1 MKKAILLL
9 VCLHFGILIHAQ
21 TQTPET
27 ETAPP
32 KTVIEQYDQV
42 IESSGNYNNGAKRY
56 KVIERPKLNRYRKQ
70 LSDSVTNLKSK
81 INTLNKRIEDQTA
94 EISSLNTNLSSTQ
107 KDLENTNLEKDN
119 MNFFGSQMSKG
130 SYQTMMWTIAGILFL
145 GLLLFIFRFK
155 NSNTL
160 TRQAKRKLEEL
171 ELDFDDYKRK
181 ALEKEQKLGRQLQD
195 ERNKPPKGIK
205 G

>member
-1 MKKAILLL
+1 MRKTILPLVILYFGVLL
-9 VCLHFGILIHAQ
+9 NVQAQ
-21 TQTPET
+21 VSQTEIT
-27 ETAPP
+27 PP
-32 KTVIEQYDQV
+32 KNVIEQYDQV

-56 KVIERPKLNRYRKQ
+56 KVIERPKLERFKKQ
-70 LSDSVTNLKSK
+70 LSDSVTSLKSK
-81 INTLNKRIEDQTA
+81 ISTLNKRIDDQTS

-107 KDLENTNLEKDN
+107 KNLENTNLEKDS

-130 SYQTMMWTIAGILFL
+130 SYQTMMWTIAAVLLL

-160 TRQAKRKLEEL
+160 TRQAKRKLTEL

-195 ERNKPPKGIK
+195 ERNKLIKATKG
-205 G
+205 

>member
-1 MKKAILLL
+1 MRKATLPLVSLCLGVLLN
-9 VCLHFGILIHAQ
+9 VQAQ
-21 TQTPET
+21 TPQTEPT
-27 ETAPP
+27 PP
-32 KTVIEQYDQV
+32 QNVVEQYDQV

-56 KVIERPKLNRYRKQ
+56 KVIERPKLDRYRKQ

-81 INTLNKRIEDQTA
+81 ISTLNKRIDDQA
-94 EISSLNTNLSSTQ
+94 SEISTLNTNLSSTQ
-107 KDLENTNLEKDN
+107 KNLENTNLEKDS

-130 SYQTMMWTIAGILFL
+130 SYQTMMWTIAGVLLL

-160 TRQAKRKLEEL
+160 TRQAKRKLAEL

-195 ERNKPPKGIK
+195 ERNKLVKATKG
-205 G
+205 

>member
-1 MKKAILLL
+1 MRKATLPLVSLCLGVLLN
-9 VCLHFGILIHAQ
+9 VQAQ
-21 TQTPET
+21 TPQT
-27 ETAPP
+27 ETTPP
-32 KTVIEQYDQV
+32 KNVVEQYDQV

-56 KVIERPKLNRYRKQ
+56 KVIERPKLDRYRKQ

-81 INTLNKRIEDQTA
+81 ISTLNTRIEDQA
-94 EISSLNTNLSSTQ
+94 SEISTLNTNLSSTQ
-107 KDLENTNLEKDN
+107 KNLENTNLEKDS

-130 SYQTMMWTIAGILFL
+130 SYQTMMWTIAGVLLL

-160 TRQAKRKLEEL
+160 THQAKRKLAEL

-195 ERNKPPKGIK
+195 ERNKLVKATKG
-205 G
+205 

>member
-1 MKKAILLL
+1 MRKATLPLVSLCLGVLLN
-9 VCLHFGILIHAQ
+9 VQAQ
-21 TQTPET
+21 VPQTEK
-27 ETAPP
+27 APP

-42 IESSGNYNNGAKRY
+42 IESSGNYNNAAKRY
-56 KVIERPKLNRYRKQ
+56 KVIERPKLDRYRKQ
-70 LSDSVTNLKSK
+70 LTDTVIGLKSK
-81 INTLNKRIEDQTA
+81 ITTLNKRIDDQTT
-94 EISSLNTNLSSTQ
+94 EISGLNTSLSSTQ
-107 KDLENTNLEKDN
+107 KNLESINLEKDS

-130 SYQTMMWTIAGILFL
+130 SYQTMMWTIAGVLLL

-155 NSNTL
+155 SSNTL

-195 ERNKPPKGIK
+195 ERNKLLKASKG
-205 G
+205 

>member
-1 MKKAILLL
+1 MRKATLPLVSLCLGVLLN
-9 VCLHFGILIHAQ
+9 VQAQ
-21 TQTPET
+21 TPQT
-27 ETAPP
+27 ETTPP
-32 KTVIEQYDQV
+32 QNVVEQYDQV

-56 KVIERPKLNRYRKQ
+56 KVIERPKLDRYRKQ

-81 INTLNKRIEDQTA
+81 ISTLNKRIDDQA
-94 EISSLNTNLSSTQ
+94 SEISTLNTNLSSTQ
-107 KDLENTNLEKDN
+107 KNLENTNLEKDS

-130 SYQTMMWTIAGILFL
+130 SYQTMMWTIAGILLL

-160 TRQAKRKLEEL
+160 TRQAKRKLAEL

-195 ERNKPPKGIK
+195 ERNKLVKATKG
-205 G
+205 

>member
-1 MKKAILLL
+1 MRKATLPLVSLCLGVLLN
-9 VCLHFGILIHAQ
+9 VQAQ
-21 TQTPET
+21 TPQTEPT
-27 ETAPP
+27 PP
-32 KTVIEQYDQV
+32 KNVVEQYDQV

-56 KVIERPKLNRYRKQ
+56 KVIERPKLDRYRKQ

-81 INTLNKRIEDQTA
+81 ISTLNKRIEDQVS
-94 EISSLNTNLSSTQ
+94 EISTLNTNLSSTQ
-107 KDLENTNLEKDN
+107 KNLENTNLEKDS
-119 MNFFGSQMSKG
+119 MSFFGSQMSKG
-130 SYQTMMWTIAGILFL
+130 SYQTMMWTIAGVLLL

-160 TRQAKRKLEEL
+160 TRQAKRKLAEL

-195 ERNKPPKGIK
+195 ERNKLVKATKG
-205 G
+205 

>member
-1 MKKAILLL
+1 MRKTILPLVILYFGVLL
-9 VCLHFGILIHAQ
+9 NVQAQ
-21 TQTPET
+21 VPQTEIT
-27 ETAPP
+27 PP
-32 KTVIEQYDQV
+32 KNVIEQYDQV

-56 KVIERPKLNRYRKQ
+56 KVIERPKLERFKKQ
-70 LSDSVTNLKSK
+70 LSDSVTSLKSK
-81 INTLNKRIEDQTA
+81 ISTLNKRIDDQTS

-107 KDLENTNLEKDN
+107 KNLENTNLEKDS

-130 SYQTMMWTIAGILFL
+130 SYQTMMWTIAAVLLL

-160 TRQAKRKLEEL
+160 TRQAKRKLTEL

-195 ERNKPPKGIK
+195 ERNKLIKATKG
-205 G
+205 